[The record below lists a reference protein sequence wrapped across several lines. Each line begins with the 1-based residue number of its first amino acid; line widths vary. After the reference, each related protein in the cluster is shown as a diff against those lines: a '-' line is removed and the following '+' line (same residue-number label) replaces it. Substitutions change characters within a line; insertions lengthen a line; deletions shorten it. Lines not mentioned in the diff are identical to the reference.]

1 MAKRPEDSIK
11 LPELILE
18 SELKL
23 AAIDGASNDRGYVY
37 LIAELECEGGDKTG
51 YYKVGT
57 ASNPKKRI
65 KDLQTGNVRFLQF
78 WGKPVEVERRV
89 TVEKAAHDALS
100 NYACHLG
107 GGKEWF
113 KATESQKEDFYKCYL
128 NATNCNSY

>member
-1 MAKRPEDSIK
+1 MAKRPEDSTK

-23 AAIDGASNDRGYVY
+23 VDTDGASNDSGYVY
-37 LIAELECEGGDKTG
+37 LIAECERGVETG

-65 KDLQTGNVRFLQF
+65 KDLQTGNVRLLKF
-78 WGKPVEVERRV
+78 WGEPVKAEHRL

-100 NYACHLG
+100 KYACDLE
-107 GGKEWF
+107 GGK
-113 KATESQKEDFYKCYL
+113 
-128 NATNCNSY
+128 